1 MLLHRPRAEKGGIG
15 ACYTDSPACLPLLD
29 SLVFVE
35 GAVEGRGTLV
45 RGAGEGE
52 SRCWVVEA
60 L

>member
-1 MLLHRPRAEKGGIG
+1 MLLHRPRVEKGGIG

-35 GAVEGRGTLV
+35 GADVGRGTMV
-45 RGAGEGE
+45 RGEGEGE

>member
-1 MLLHRPRAEKGGIG
+1 M
-15 ACYTDSPACLPLLD
+15 PLLD

-35 GAVEGRGTLV
+35 GADEGRGTMV